1 MRGARGLEQRPLS
14 PGLHAPDPFLF
25 FRGRARF
32 VFDFI
37 IARALPF
44 RPGLRAPDGRP
55 LSERSERGER
65 IA

>member
-32 VFDFI
+32 VFDFYYC
-37 IARALPF
+37 AGNTLSAGAA
-44 RPGLRAPDGRP
+44 RPGRAAPF
-55 LSERSERGER
+55 
-65 IA
+65 